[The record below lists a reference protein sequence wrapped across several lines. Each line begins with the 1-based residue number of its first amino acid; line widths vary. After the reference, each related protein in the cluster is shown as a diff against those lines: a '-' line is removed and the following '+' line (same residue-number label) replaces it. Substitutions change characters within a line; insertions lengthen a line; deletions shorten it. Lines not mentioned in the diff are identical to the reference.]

1 MEQNPFLIKLTP
13 GTVNLHTGD
22 RSDQFCLTSS
32 VYGGRSVVI
41 LPLEVQLIDT
51 EYIYQ
56 TCGKL
61 VKSVNYISVNLKTI
75 ENKSFVNLNGWSPT
89 SLASILVNTSGSR
102 LN

>member
-13 GTVNLHTGD
+13 GAVNLHTGN
-22 RSDQFCLTSS
+22 RSDQFCLTSL
-32 VYGGRSVVI
+32 VYGGRRIVI

-75 ENKSFVNLNGWSPT
+75 ENKSFINLNGWSPT
-89 SLASILVNTSGSR
+89 SLASILVETSGSR
-102 LN
+102 